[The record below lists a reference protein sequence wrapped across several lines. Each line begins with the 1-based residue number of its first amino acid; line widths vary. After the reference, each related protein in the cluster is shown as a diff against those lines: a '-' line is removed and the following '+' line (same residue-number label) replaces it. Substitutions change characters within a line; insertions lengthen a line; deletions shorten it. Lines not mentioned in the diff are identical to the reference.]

1 MMTVQHLMIDAIDL
15 HAHCAPNDIAESRV
29 DALQLAQQAKEA
41 GMKGVVLKNQL
52 YGSAP
57 LAWMANRLVNA
68 PVLIGGLV
76 LNKAVGGINPD
87 VVEAQAAAGAKVIW
101 MPTISA
107 AEHIRTRFKGKV
119 NADNGISTID
129 NDGKLTPQ
137 TMMVL
142 EVIKKNKLVLATGHI
157 SKTEVFAVA
166 GEALRQHVNVII
178 THPFGSVHLLTLE
191 EAHELAGKGAYIE
204 FLFAHCMP
212 PMIMSPE
219 KIAGLV
225 KTIGIEHCVLGT
237 DFGQMFNPPPTEG
250 FRMMLTLLLKFGL
263 SEEELR
269 VLVKLNPAKIL
280 GLN

>member
-1 MMTVQHLMIDAIDL
+1 MTVQHLMIDAIDL

-280 GLN
+280 SLN

>member
-1 MMTVQHLMIDAIDL
+1 MTVQQLMIDAIDL

-76 LNKAVGGINPD
+76 LNNAVGGINPD

-107 AEHIRTRFKGKV
+107 TEHIRTRFKGKV
-119 NADNGISTID
+119 NADNGLSTID
-129 NDGKLTPQ
+129 SDGKLTPQ

-142 EVIKKNKLVLATGHI
+142 EVIKKNKLALATGHI
-157 SKTEVFAVA
+157 SKIEVFAVA